1 MNKTTAR
8 QYPAWVPYFFLLPF
22 MGIFLVFIAYPMVLS
37 ATMAFQQNA
46 GPGVSEPVGLKNFTW
61 MIQDPAFWTAV
72 KNTTIFAAASVFIQ
86 LPAALG
92 LALLLNSDK
101 IKGRGI
107 WRMIF
112 FAPVLVGLPFVAVLA
127 GLIFEKN
134 TGLLNVTLHAA
145 TSFEL
150 KLPDFLGG
158 WTLSAPMTFDI
169 EFPWLQEFVMPALI
183 VAAFWMYVGFNMI
196 YFLAALQNVNKDL
209 LEAAQVDGANAWQ
222 RFRNVTIPA
231 IKPVAAFVVL
241 LSLIGSFQLFE
252 LPYLMLNESA
262 GPENRGLTLVMY
274 LYQQGFDRG
283 DLGYASA
290 VGWVLAIVLFG
301 FAIVQSIISRKS
313 EADA

>member
-1 MNKTTAR
+1 MSKSTAR

-22 MGIFLVFIAYPMVLS
+22 LGIFLIFIAYPMVLS
-37 ATMAFQQNA
+37 AMMAFQQNA
-46 GPGVSEPVGLKNFTW
+46 GPGVSEPVGFKNFTW

-72 KNTTIFAAASVFIQ
+72 KNTTLFAAASVFIQ

-101 IKGRGI
+101 IKGRGL

-134 TGLLNVTLHAA
+134 TGLLNVTLH
-145 TSFEL
+145 
-150 KLPDFLGG
+150 
-158 WTLSAPMTFDI
+158 TLIGFDI

-301 FAIVQSIISRKS
+301 FAVVQSIISRRS

>member
-1 MNKTTAR
+1 M
-8 QYPAWVPYFFLLPF
+8 L
-22 MGIFLVFIAYPMVLS
+22 LS

-46 GPGVSEPVGLKNFTW
+46 GPGVSEPVGFKNFSW
-61 MIQDPAFWTAV
+61 MIRDPAFWTAV

-86 LPAALG
+86 LPASLG

-101 IKGRGI
+101 IKGRWV

-134 TGLLNVTLHAA
+134 TGLLNVTLHAL
-145 TSFEL
+145 F
-150 KLPDFLGG
+150 G
-158 WTLSAPMTFDI
+158 FDI

-262 GPENRGLTLVMY
+262 GPNNQGLTLVMY

-301 FAIVQSIISRKS
+301 FALVQNFVSRTS

>member
-1 MNKTTAR
+1 M
-8 QYPAWVPYFFLLPF
+8 PYFFLGPF
-22 MGIFLVFIAYPMVLS
+22 LAIFLVFIAYPMVLS
-37 ATMAFQQNA
+37 AFMAFEQNA
-46 GPGVSEPVGLKNFTW
+46 GPGVSEPVGFKNFTW
-61 MIQDPAFWTAV
+61 LAQDPAFWIAV
-72 KNTTIFAAASVFIQ
+72 RNTTIFALASVFIQ
-86 LPAALG
+86 LPASLG

-101 IKGRGI
+101 IKSRGL

-112 FAPVLVGLPFVAVLA
+112 FAPVLVGLPFVAILA

-134 TGLLNVTLHAA
+134 NGLLNVTLNAM
-145 TSFEL
+145 F
-150 KLPDFLGG
+150 G
-158 WTLSAPMTFDI
+158 FDI
-169 EFPWLQEFVMPALI
+169 EFAWLQEYVMPSLI

-222 RFRNVTIPA
+222 RFRNITLPA

-262 GPENRGLTLVMY
+262 GPNNQGLTLVMY

-290 VGWVLAIVLFG
+290 VGWVLAAVLFG
-301 FAIVQSIISRKS
+301 FAIIQRFMSKSS

>member
-1 MNKTTAR
+1 MSKSTAR

-22 MGIFLVFIAYPMVLS
+22 LSVFLVFIAYPMLLS

-61 MIQDPAFWTAV
+61 MLKDPAFWTAV

-86 LPAALG
+86 LPASLG
-92 LALLLNSDK
+92 LALLLNSER
-101 IKGRGI
+101 IKARGL

-134 TGLLNVTLHAA
+134 TGLLNVTLHWL
-145 TSFEL
+145 F
-150 KLPDFLGG
+150 G
-158 WTLSAPMTFDI
+158 FDV
-169 EFPWLQEFVMPALI
+169 EFPWMQEFVMPALI

-231 IKPVAAFVVL
+231 IKPVAAFVIL

-252 LPYLMLNESA
+252 LPYLMLNETA
-262 GPENRGLTLVMY
+262 GPENRGLTLVVY

-301 FAIVQSIISRKS
+301 FAIIQRMTSKTS

>member
-1 MNKTTAR
+1 MSKSVAR
-8 QYPAWVPYFFLLPF
+8 QYPAWVPYFFLAPF
-22 MGIFLVFIAYPMVLS
+22 LGVFLVFIAYPMLLS

-46 GPGVSEPVGLKNFTW
+46 GPGVSKPVGFKNFTW
-61 MIQDPAFWTAV
+61 MMQDPAFWIAV

-92 LALLLNSDK
+92 LALLLNSKK
-101 IKGRGI
+101 IKGRGL

-134 TGLLNVTLHAA
+134 TGLLNVTLHAL
-145 TSFEL
+145 F
-150 KLPDFLGG
+150 G
-158 WTLSAPMTFDI
+158 FDK

-209 LEAAQVDGANAWQ
+209 LEAAQVDGANAWH

-290 VGWVLAIVLFG
+290 VGWVLAVALFL
-301 FAIVQSIISRKS
+301 FAIVQSVISRKS

>member
-1 MNKTTAR
+1 MSKSNAR

-22 MGIFLVFIAYPMVLS
+22 LGIFLIFIAYPMLLS

-46 GPGVSEPVGLKNFTW
+46 GPGVSEPVGLKNFKW
-61 MIQDPAFWTAV
+61 MVQDPAFWTAV

-101 IKGRGI
+101 IKGRGL

-127 GLIFEKN
+127 SLIFEKN
-134 TGLLNVTLHAA
+134 TGLLNTTLH
-145 TSFEL
+145 
-150 KLPDFLGG
+150 
-158 WTLSAPMTFDI
+158 TLFGFDK

-183 VAAFWMYVGFNMI
+183 VASFWMYVGFNMI

-231 IKPVAAFVVL
+231 IKPVAAFVIL

-252 LPYLMLNESA
+252 LPYLMLGESA

-290 VGWVLAIVLFG
+290 VGWVLAIALFA
-301 FAIVQSIISRKS
+301 FAIVQSVISRRS

>member
-1 MNKTTAR
+1 MSNATAR

-22 MGIFLVFIAYPMVLS
+22 LGIFLVFIAYPMLLS

-61 MIQDPAFWTAV
+61 MVQDPAFWTAV
-72 KNTTIFAAASVFIQ
+72 KNTTIFALASVFIQ

-127 GLIFEKN
+127 SLIFEKN
-134 TGLLNVTLHAA
+134 TGLLNITLHAV
-145 TSFEL
+145 F
-150 KLPDFLGG
+150 G
-158 WTLSAPMTFDI
+158 FDK

-183 VAAFWMYVGFNMI
+183 VASFWMYVGFNMI

-209 LEAAQVDGANAWQ
+209 LEAAQVDGANAWH
-222 RFRNVTIPA
+222 RFRNVTVPA
-231 IKPVAAFVVL
+231 IKPVAAFVIL

-290 VGWVLAIVLFG
+290 VGWVLAVALFG

>member
-1 MNKTTAR
+1 MSKAIAR
-8 QYPAWVPYFFLLPF
+8 QYPAWMPYFFLLPF
-22 MGIFLVFIAYPMVLS
+22 LGIFLIFIAYPMVLS

-46 GPGVSEPVGLKNFTW
+46 GPGVSEPVGFKNFTW
-61 MIQDPAFWTAV
+61 MVQDPAFWTAV
-72 KNTTIFAAASVFIQ
+72 KNTTLFAAASVFIQ

-101 IKGRGI
+101 IRGRGL

-134 TGLLNVTLHAA
+134 TGLLNITLHA
-145 TSFEL
+145 L
-150 KLPDFLGG
+150 LG
-158 WTLSAPMTFDI
+158 LDI

-222 RFRNVTIPA
+222 RFCNVTVPA
-231 IKPVAAFVVL
+231 IKPVAAFVIL

-290 VGWVLAIVLFG
+290 VGWVLAVVLFG
-301 FAIVQSIISRKS
+301 FAVVQSIISRKS

>member
-1 MNKTTAR
+1 MIRTAR
-8 QYPAWVPYFFLLPF
+8 QYPTWVPYFFLAPF
-22 MGIFLVFIAYPMVLS
+22 LLVFLVFIAYPMVLS
-37 ATMAFQQNA
+37 ASMAFQQNA
-46 GPGVSEPVGLKNFTW
+46 GPGVSEPVGFKNFKW

-72 KNTTIFAAASVFIQ
+72 KNTTIFALASVFIQ

-101 IKGRGI
+101 IKARGL

-134 TGLLNVTLHAA
+134 TGLLNVTLHAM
-145 TSFEL
+145 F
-150 KLPDFLGG
+150 G
-158 WTLSAPMTFDI
+158 FDK
-169 EFPWLQEFVMPALI
+169 EFPWLQEYVMPALV

-231 IKPVAAFVVL
+231 IKPVAAFVIL

-252 LPYLMLNESA
+252 LPYLMLGETA
-262 GPENRGLTLVMY
+262 GPENRGLTLVVY

-290 VGWVLAIVLFG
+290 VGWVLAIVLFA
-301 FAIVQSIISRKS
+301 FAIFQRFISKNS

>member
-1 MNKTTAR
+1 MPQGVLTMSNTTAR

-22 MGIFLVFIAYPMVLS
+22 LGIFLVFIAYPMVLS

-61 MIQDPAFWTAV
+61 MVQDPAFWIAV
-72 KNTTIFAAASVFIQ
+72 KNTTIFALASVFIQ

-101 IKGRGI
+101 IKGRGL

-112 FAPVLVGLPFVAVLA
+112 FAPVLVGLPFVAILA

-134 TGLLNVTLHAA
+134 TGLLNVTLNAL
-145 TSFEL
+145 F
-150 KLPDFLGG
+150 G
-158 WTLSAPMTFDI
+158 FDK

-183 VAAFWMYVGFNMI
+183 VASFWMYVGFNMI

-209 LEAAQVDGANAWQ
+209 LEAAQVDGANAWH

-290 VGWVLAIVLFG
+290 VGWVLAVALFA
-301 FAIVQSIISRKS
+301 FAIVQSVISKRS

>member
-1 MNKTTAR
+1 MSNAHAR
-8 QYPAWVPYFFLLPF
+8 QYPAWVPYFFLVPF
-22 MGIFLVFIAYPMVLS
+22 LGIFLVFIAYPMLLS

-46 GPGVSEPVGLKNFTW
+46 GPGVSEPVGLKNFKW
-61 MIQDPAFWTAV
+61 MLQDPAFWTAV

-101 IKGRGI
+101 IKGRGL

-127 GLIFEKN
+127 SLIFEKN
-134 TGLLNVTLHAA
+134 TGLLNITLHAL
-145 TSFEL
+145 F
-150 KLPDFLGG
+150 G
-158 WTLSAPMTFDI
+158 FDK

-183 VAAFWMYVGFNMI
+183 VASFWMYVGFNMI

-290 VGWVLAIVLFG
+290 VGWVLAIALFA
-301 FAIVQSIISRKS
+301 FAIVQSVISKKS

>member
-1 MNKTTAR
+1 MSKRVR
-8 QYPAWVPYFFLLPF
+8 QHPRWVPYFFLGPF
-22 MGIFLVFIAYPMVLS
+22 LLVFGVFIAYPMLLS
-37 ATMAFQQNA
+37 AFMAFQQNA
-46 GPGVSEPVGLKNFTW
+46 GPSVSEPVGLKNFAW
-61 MIQDPAFWTAV
+61 MAQDPAFWTAV
-72 KNTTIFAAASVFIQ
+72 KNTTIFALASVFIQ
-86 LPAALG
+86 LPASLG

-101 IKGRGI
+101 IKGRGL

-134 TGLLNVTLHAA
+134 NGLLNVTLHWL
-145 TSFEL
+145 F
-150 KLPDFLGG
+150 G
-158 WTLSAPMTFDI
+158 FDI
-169 EFPWLQEFVMPALI
+169 EFPWLQEYVMPSLI

-222 RFRNVTIPA
+222 RFVNVTLPA

-252 LPYLMLNESA
+252 LPYLMLNETA
-262 GPENRGLTLVMY
+262 GPNNQGLTLVMY

-290 VGWVLAIVLFG
+290 VGWVLAIVLFL
-301 FAIVQSIISRKS
+301 FAIGQRWMSKSS

>member
-1 MNKTTAR
+1 MKAPAVR
-8 QYPAWVPYFFLLPF
+8 QHPRWVPYFFLGPF
-22 MGIFLVFIAYPMVLS
+22 LLVFAVFIAYPMLLS
-37 ATMAFQQNA
+37 AFMAFQQNA
-46 GPGVSEPVGLKNFTW
+46 GPGVSEPVGLKNFGW
-61 MIQDPAFWTAV
+61 MVQDPAFWTAV
-72 KNTTIFAAASVFIQ
+72 KNTTAFALASVFIQ
-86 LPAALG
+86 LPASLG
-92 LALLLNSDK
+92 LALLLNSDR
-101 IKGRGI
+101 IKGRGL
-107 WRMIF
+107 WRMVF

-134 TGLLNVTLHAA
+134 TGLLNVTLNA
-145 TSFEL
+145 L
-150 KLPDFLGG
+150 VG
-158 WTLSAPMTFDI
+158 FDI
-169 EFPWLQEFVMPALI
+169 EFPWLQEYVMPSLV

-222 RFRNVTIPA
+222 RFVNVTLPA

-262 GPENRGLTLVMY
+262 GPNNQGLTLVMY

-290 VGWVLAIVLFG
+290 VGWVLAAVLFI
-301 FAIVQSIISRKS
+301 FAIVQQFASKTN
-313 EADA
+313 EEHA

>member
-1 MNKTTAR
+1 MSLSPGHPLGVPTMNKATAR

-22 MGIFLVFIAYPMVLS
+22 LGIFLIFIAYPMVLS

-46 GPGVSEPVGLKNFTW
+46 GPGVSEPVGFKNFTW
-61 MIQDPAFWTAV
+61 MVQDPAFWIAV
-72 KNTTIFAAASVFIQ
+72 RNTTIFALASVFIQ

-92 LALLLNSDK
+92 LALLLNSEK
-101 IKGRGI
+101 IKARGL

-127 GLIFEKN
+127 SLIFEKN
-134 TGLLNVTLHAA
+134 TGLLNVTLHAL
-145 TSFEL
+145 F
-150 KLPDFLGG
+150 G
-158 WTLSAPMTFDI
+158 FDK

-290 VGWVLAIVLFG
+290 VGWVLAVALFA
-301 FAIVQSIISRKS
+301 FAIVQSIISKRS

>member
-1 MNKTTAR
+1 MSKAR
-8 QYPAWVPYFFLLPF
+8 QYPAWTPYLFLAPFLL
-22 MGIFLVFIAYPMVLS
+22 IFLVFSAYPMLLS
-37 ATMAFQQNA
+37 AFMAFEQNA
-46 GPGVSEPVGLKNFTW
+46 GPGVSEPVGVKNFTW
-61 MIQDPAFWTAV
+61 MVQDRAFWTAV

-86 LPAALG
+86 LPASLG
-92 LALLLNSDK
+92 LAMLLNNERLR
-101 IKGRGI
+101 GRGI
-107 WRMIF
+107 WRMVF

-127 GLIFEKN
+127 GLIFQKN
-134 TGLLNVTLHAA
+134 TGLLNVTLHAV
-145 TSFEL
+145 FGMD
-150 KLPDFLGG
+150 K
-158 WTLSAPMTFDI
+158 
-169 EFPWLQEFVMPALI
+169 EFPWLQEYVMLSLI

-231 IKPVAAFVVL
+231 IRPVAAFVVL

-252 LPYLMLNESA
+252 LPYLMLSESA
-262 GPENRGLTLVMY
+262 GPNNQGLTLVVY

-290 VGWVLAIVLFG
+290 VGWVLAIVLFV
-301 FAIVQSIISRKS
+301 FAIIQRLSASQS

>member
-1 MNKTTAR
+1 M
-8 QYPAWVPYFFLLPF
+8 PYFFLLPF
-22 MGIFLVFIAYPMVLS
+22 LGIFLVFIAYPMVLS

-46 GPGVSEPVGLKNFTW
+46 GPGVSEPVGLKNFSW
-61 MIQDPAFWTAV
+61 MVQDPAFWTAV
-72 KNTTIFAAASVFIQ
+72 KNTTVFAASSVFIQ

-92 LALLLNSDK
+92 LALLLNSRK
-101 IKGRGI
+101 IKARGL

-127 GLIFEKN
+127 SLIFEKN
-134 TGLLNVTLHAA
+134 TGLLNITLHAL
-145 TSFEL
+145 F
-150 KLPDFLGG
+150 G
-158 WTLSAPMTFDI
+158 FDK

-209 LEAAQVDGANAWQ
+209 LEAAQIDGANAWQ

-290 VGWVLAIVLFG
+290 VGWVLAVVLFA
-301 FAIVQSIISRKS
+301 FAIVQTVISRRS

>member
-1 MNKTTAR
+1 MIKSTSQ
-8 QYPAWVPYFFLLPF
+8 QYPAWVPYFFVIPF
-22 MGIFLVFIAYPMVLS
+22 LGIFLVFIAYPMALS
-37 ATMAFQQNA
+37 ALMAFEQNA
-46 GPGVSEPVGLKNFTW
+46 GPSVSEYVGLKNFTW
-61 MIQDPAFWTAV
+61 MMSDPAFWIAV
-72 KNTTIFAAASVFIQ
+72 KNTTVFAAASIFIQ
-86 LPAALG
+86 LPAALA
-92 LALLLNSDK
+92 LALLLNSNK
-101 IKGRGI
+101 IRARGL
-107 WRMIF
+107 WRMVF

-134 TGLLNVTLHAA
+134 TGLLNVTLHAL
-145 TSFEL
+145 F
-150 KLPDFLGG
+150 G
-158 WTLSAPMTFDI
+158 FDI

-183 VAAFWMYVGFNMI
+183 VASFWMYVGFNMI

-209 LEAAQVDGANAWQ
+209 LEAAEVDGASAWQ
-222 RFRNVTIPA
+222 RFYNVTIPA
-231 IKPVAAFVVL
+231 IKPVAGFVVL

-290 VGWVLAIVLFG
+290 VGWVLAILLFT
-301 FAIVQSIISRKS
+301 FAIIQSILSRKN

>member
-1 MNKTTAR
+1 MSNSKTR

-22 MGIFLVFIAYPMVLS
+22 LGIFLIFIAYPMLLS
-37 ATMAFQQNA
+37 ASMAFQQNA
-46 GPGVSEPVGLKNFTW
+46 GPGVSEPVGFKNFTW

-72 KNTTIFAAASVFIQ
+72 KNTTIFALASVFIQ

-101 IKGRGI
+101 IKGRGL

-134 TGLLNVTLHAA
+134 TGLLNVTLH
-145 TSFEL
+145 
-150 KLPDFLGG
+150 
-158 WTLSAPMTFDI
+158 TLFGFDI

-262 GPENRGLTLVMY
+262 GPENRGLTIVMY